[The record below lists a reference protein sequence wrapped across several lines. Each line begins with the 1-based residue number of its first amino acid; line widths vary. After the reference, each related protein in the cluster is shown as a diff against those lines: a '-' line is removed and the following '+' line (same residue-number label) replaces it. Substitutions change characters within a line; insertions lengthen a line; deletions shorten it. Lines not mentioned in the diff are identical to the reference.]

1 MKAVISPQVHCHM
14 LPQEVRLPL
23 STDQRVKLLLK
34 TVHGRE
40 KGCPP
45 HIAIRCFN
53 FILWEKKKKKTE
65 TESTAFP

>member
-1 MKAVISPQVHCHM
+1 M

-45 HIAIRCFN
+45 HIAIRFVS
-53 FILWEKKKKKTE
+53 ILFCGKKKKQKQKGLH
-65 TESTAFP
+65 FLK